1 MVYHEVLRWSQNMLT
16 NEFHDH
22 EGTKYVI
29 TLVSARVTK
38 YVNHLFL
45 QGSQNMV
52 YHESLGRPKNNM
64 SFHGVTNCY
73 TTSSAGP

>member
-1 MVYHEVLRWSQNMLT
+1 MLY

-38 YVNHLFL
+38 YVNHVFL
-45 QGSQNMV
+45 RGSQNMV
-52 YHESLGRPKNNM
+52 YHEFLGRTKNNT
-64 SFHGVTNCY
+64 SFYGGHKLLY
-73 TTSSAGP
+73 H